1 MADDLKNSSPRAD
14 FDVVIV
20 GAGWS
25 GMYMLH
31 QCRKLGLTAHVLEA
45 GPAVGGT
52 WYWNRY
58 PGLRCD
64 VESVQYSFSF
74 DAALQQEWTWSE
86 RYATQGEIL
95 EYANHVAKRFD
106 LLRDISFD
114 SKVSSAR
121 YDDKAGIWN
130 VETKQGRKF
139 SGRFVVMATGCL
151 AVPKDV
157 VIPGMSDFKG
167 EVYHTARWPKTPV
180 DFSGKRVGVIGTG
193 SSGIQAI
200 PIIAEQAKHLY
211 VFQRT
216 PSYSLPAKNRELT
229 PEYVAQVKGDYE
241 TLRNEARA
249 HLVGI
254 PAPTYAESVFDV
266 SEEKRREIYASQYD
280 NGLPFA
286 LMVSFGDLLMDEKAN
301 QTAQDYLAE
310 RIREK
315 VNDPAIAEQL
325 IPKGQFVGTRRLCL
339 DTNYYETFNRSNV
352 TLKNIANKP
361 IDEITATGVRMGDE
375 LVEVDCLVFAT
386 GYDAMTGP
394 LLAFDIQ
401 GEGGIKL
408 KDAWAEGPK
417 TMMGLMV
424 AGFPNLFTITGPGS
438 PSVLS
443 NMFCSIEQHVEWVSR
458 LLGHMQQQ
466 QATKIEA
473 KPEAQENW
481 VAHVNEVANSTLFP
495 RGNTWYMGANVPGK
509 PRVFMPYLG
518 VGPYRQICDEVEK
531 DGYRGFA
538 IS

>member
-1 MADDLKNSSPRAD
+1 MADDLNNTSPRPD

-31 QCRKLGLTAHVLEA
+31 QCRQLGLKAHILEA

-74 DAALQQEWTWSE
+74 DAALQQEWTWTE
-86 RYATQGEIL
+86 RYATQPEIL
-95 EYANHVAKRFD
+95 EYANHVAQRFD
-106 LLRDISFD
+106 LLRDISFN
-114 SKVSSAR
+114 SKVSAAR
-121 YDDKAGIWN
+121 FDDKAGIWN
-130 VETKQGRKF
+130 IETRQGRKV

-151 AVPKDV
+151 TVPKDV

-167 EVYHTARWPKTPV
+167 EVYHTARWPQTPV

-200 PIIAEQAKHLY
+200 PLIAEQAEHLY

-216 PSYSLPAKNRELT
+216 PSYSLPAKNRELS
-229 PEYVAQVKGDYE
+229 PEYVANVKKNYE
-241 TLRNEARA
+241 TLRADARA

-266 SEEKRREIYASQYD
+266 SEEKRREIYASKYD

-286 LMVSFGDLLMDEKAN
+286 LMVAFGDLLVDEKAN

-315 VNDPAIAEQL
+315 VKDPELAEQL

-339 DTNYYETFNRSNV
+339 DTNYYETFNRPNV
-352 TLKNIANKP
+352 TLKNIAKNP
-361 IDEITATGVRMGDE
+361 IDEITETGVRMGDE
-375 LVEVDCLVFAT
+375 LVEVDCLVYAT

-394 LLAFDIQ
+394 LLAFEIE
-401 GEGGIKL
+401 GKGGIKL

-417 TMMGLMV
+417 SLLGLMV
-424 AGFPNLFTITGPGS
+424 NGFPNLFTITGPGS

-458 LLGHMQQQ
+458 LLGHLQQQ
-466 QATKIEA
+466 QATQVEA
-473 KPEAQENW
+473 KADAQENW

-495 RGNTWYMGANVPGK
+495 RGATWYMGANIPGK